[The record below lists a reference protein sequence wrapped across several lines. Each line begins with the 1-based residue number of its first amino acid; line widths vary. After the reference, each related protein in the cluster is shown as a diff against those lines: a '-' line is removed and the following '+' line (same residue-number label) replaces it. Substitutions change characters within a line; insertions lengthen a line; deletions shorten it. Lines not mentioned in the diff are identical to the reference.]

1 MTSGS
6 AKGKQAETSDI
17 DSLLEQAK
25 ATSKKKSTAE
35 TGKEKREESQFSSKF
50 AKMADN
56 PYYKIMFDPEAT
68 PEEKMAAVTKE
79 LTFAENKE
87 DAKENLEAFKLF
99 KEYLQYERKRMAQQI
114 IDLTDTEA
122 FSELKEVYD
131 QLNNALLTF
140 EDKIN
145 PLTDIVDAVY
155 NLRMNG
161 ITFDAFREIAEDKEA
176 EARIAALREQNEKEL
191 EDLENE
197 IRGIN
202 NEIAILGEQ
211 KAFFGLGGVKQSA
224 REEIAQKQLLLD
236 EKKSNLDD
244 VISKIQ
250 DDSLYVLP
258 ESELDEKFL
267 TSKAKLR
274 ELLDISS
281 DDHKQ
286 RQSDLVDAAQHFVN
300 TTEARVSSISDH
312 FEGMDKQIDN
322 LLEAN
327 YSMREIYA
335 ILNDATKQAHGE
347 NETFRDTLQPDGA
360 QESDIEKMNR
370 EREKRDLENYI
381 SSLNASAVDTTAV
394 FAELTNAG
402 HRIKSMKDGNDQQ
415 ITKTRQLHS
424 SGVASVA
431 DQLST
436 VLQAVSAAALG
447 ESSEMARMSLERMN
461 QKTTDLSQ
469 KEVIRIAL
477 GTHEQNSDLSK
488 ALEGLEQYGEVIRT
502 ATTITREGLQ
512 ETKELLGRL
521 EETAKEVQ
529 EDVKES
535 ISVAADVVA
544 GKGGTSDSADDGGD
558 DASDAA
564 PDPFKIGGNG

>member
-1 MTSGS
+1 MTSSG
-6 AKGKQAETSDI
+6 AKGRKSKKTDI
-17 DSLLEQAK
+17 DSMMEQARS
-25 ATSKKKSTAE
+25 TSKRKSTSSKS
-35 TGKEKREESQFSSKF
+35 KEDRDEASFSSKF
-50 AKMADN
+50 AKMENNAFF
-56 PYYKIMFDPEAT
+56 KIMFDADAT
-68 PEEKMAAVTKE
+68 PEEKMKAVTQE
-79 LTFAENKE
+79 LTFSKDKE
-87 DAKENLEAFKLF
+87 DAKERLEAFRLF

-131 QLNNALLTF
+131 QLNNALIEF

-155 NLRMNG
+155 QLRMNG
-161 ITFDAFREIAEDKEA
+161 ITFDAFKEIAEDKEA
-176 EARIAALREQNEKEL
+176 EARIAALKEKQSEQLDKYQQQLNML
-191 EDLENE
+191 NQSIAVWGED
-197 IRGIN
+197 
-202 NEIAILGEQ
+202 
-211 KAFFGLGGVKQSA
+211 KAFFGLGGIKKTA
-224 REEIAQKQLLLD
+224 RENIAKAQLEIQ
-236 EKKSNLDD
+236 S
-244 VISKIQ
+244 V
-250 DDSLYVLP
+250 
-258 ESELDEKFL
+258 ESELSSL
-267 TSKAKLR
+267 TETMKDKTQYAMPESDLDPEFQDSKQQLR

-286 RQSDLVDAAQHFVN
+286 RQTDLVQAAQHFVN
-300 TTEARVSSISDH
+300 TTEARVSSISSH
-312 FEGMDKQIDN
+312 FDGMDQQIEN
-322 LLEAN
+322 LMEAN

-335 ILNDATKQAHGE
+335 ILNDATKEAHKD
-347 NETFRDTLQPDGA
+347 NESYRETIKTDDASQ
-360 QESDIEKMNR
+360 SDIEKMNS

-381 SSLNASAVDTTAV
+381 GALNASAVDTTAV

-415 ITKTRQLHS
+415 ITKTRQIHS

-461 QKTTDLSQ
+461 EKTSDLSQ

-488 ALEGLEQYGEVIRT
+488 ALEDLEQYGEVIRT

-512 ETKELLGRL
+512 ETKELLGKL
-521 EETAKEVQ
+521 EETAKDVQ

-535 ISVAADVVA
+535 ISVAAEVVA
-544 GKGGTSDSADDGGD
+544 GNDDESGDGGED
-558 DASDAA
+558 SSDA
-564 PDPFKIGGNG
+564 PDPFKIGNG

>member
-1 MTSGS
+1 MASGS
-6 AKGKQAETSDI
+6 SKG
-17 DSLLEQAK
+17 
-25 ATSKKKSTAE
+25 KKSTSSEIDQLMQQARSTSRRQSE
-35 TGKEKREESQFSSKF
+35 SSKAGAKREDAKFSSKF
-50 AKMADN
+50 ANMEAN
-56 PYYKIMFDPEAT
+56 TFYKIMFDPDAS
-68 PEEKMAAVTKE
+68 PAEKMKSVAQSLSFE
-79 LTFAENKE
+79 DNKE
-87 DAKENLEAFKLF
+87 DAKEKLEEFRQF

-122 FSELKEVYD
+122 FSELKMVYD
-131 QLNNALLTF
+131 ELNNALIAF

-155 NLRMNG
+155 ELRMNG
-161 ITFDAFREIAEDKEA
+161 VTFDAFREITEDKEA
-176 EARIAALREQNEKEL
+176 EARIAALKEEQQKQL
-191 EDLENE
+191 EDLEKS
-197 IRGIN
+197 IRNIQRN
-202 NEIAILGEQ
+202 VAIWGED
-211 KAFFGLGGVKQSA
+211 KAFFGLGGVKQAA
-224 REEIAQKQLLLD
+224 REKIAQAQLELKEREDDLGSLIETMKD
-236 EKKSNLDD
+236 ES
-244 VISKIQ
+244 Q
-250 DDSLYVLP
+250 YALP
-258 ESELDEKFL
+258 QSELDTKFQE
-267 TSKAKLR
+267 SKAKLR

-286 RQSDLVDAAQHFVN
+286 RQADLVKSAQHFVN

-312 FEGMDKQIDN
+312 FDGMDKQIEN
-322 LLEAN
+322 LLDAN

-335 ILNDATKQAHGE
+335 IMNDATKEAHKD
-347 NETFRDTLQPDGA
+347 NEEFRDTLKPADDSL
-360 QESDIEKMNR
+360 SDIEKMTV
-370 EREKRDLENYI
+370 EGQKRDLENYI
-381 SSLNASAVDTTAV
+381 GALNASSVDTTAV

-461 QKTTDLSQ
+461 QKTSDLSQ

-477 GTHEQNSDLSK
+477 GTHEQNSELSK

-502 ATTITREGLQ
+502 ATSITREGLQ
-512 ETKELLGRL
+512 ETKELLGQL
-521 EETAKEVQ
+521 EETAKDVQ

-535 ISVAADVVA
+535 ISVAAEVVA
-544 GKGGTSDSADDGGD
+544 GENNAGSSDDSDGSDGD
-558 DASDAA
+558 G
-564 PDPFKIGGNG
+564 PNPFGLTGS

>member
-1 MTSGS
+1 MASGS
-6 AKGKQAETSDI
+6 SKG
-17 DSLLEQAK
+17 
-25 ATSKKKSTAE
+25 KKSTSSEIDQLMQQARSTSRRQSE
-35 TGKEKREESQFSSKF
+35 SSKTSGKREDAKFSSKF
-50 AKMADN
+50 ASMEAN
-56 PYYKIMFDPEAT
+56 TFYKIMFDPDVS
-68 PEEKMAAVTKE
+68 PEEKMKAVAQALSFE
-79 LTFAENKE
+79 DNKE
-87 DAKENLEAFKLF
+87 DAKEKLEEFRQF

-122 FSELKEVYD
+122 FSELKMVYD
-131 QLNNALLTF
+131 ELNNALIAF

-155 NLRMNG
+155 ELRMNG
-161 ITFDAFREIAEDKEA
+161 VTFDAFREITEDKEA
-176 EARIAALREQNEKEL
+176 EARIAALKEEQQKQL
-191 EDLENE
+191 EDLEKS
-197 IRGIN
+197 IRNIQRN
-202 NEIAILGEQ
+202 VAIWSED
-211 KAFFGLGGVKQSA
+211 KAFFGLGGIKQAA
-224 REEIAQKQLLLD
+224 REKIAQAQLDLKEREDDLGNLIETMKD
-236 EKKSNLDD
+236 ES
-244 VISKIQ
+244 Q
-250 DDSLYVLP
+250 YALP
-258 ESELDEKFL
+258 QSELDAKFQE
-267 TSKAKLR
+267 SKAKLR

-286 RQSDLVDAAQHFVN
+286 RQADLVQSAQHFVN

-312 FEGMDKQIDN
+312 FDGMDKQIEN
-322 LLEAN
+322 LLDAN

-335 ILNDATKQAHGE
+335 IMNDATKEAHKD
-347 NETFRDTLQPDGA
+347 NEEFRDTLKPADDSL
-360 QESDIEKMNR
+360 SDIEKMTV
-370 EREKRDLENYI
+370 EGQKRDLENYI
-381 SSLNASAVDTTAV
+381 GALNASSVDTTAV

-461 QKTTDLSQ
+461 QKTSDLSQ

-477 GTHEQNSDLSK
+477 GTHEQNSELSK

-502 ATTITREGLQ
+502 ATSITREGLQ
-512 ETKELLGRL
+512 ETKELLGQL
-521 EETAKEVQ
+521 EATAKDVQ

-535 ISVAADVVA
+535 ISVAAEVVA
-544 GKGGTSDSADDGGD
+544 GENNAGSSDDDGGGS
-558 DASDAA
+558 SDGG
-564 PDPFKIGGNG
+564 PNPFGLTGS